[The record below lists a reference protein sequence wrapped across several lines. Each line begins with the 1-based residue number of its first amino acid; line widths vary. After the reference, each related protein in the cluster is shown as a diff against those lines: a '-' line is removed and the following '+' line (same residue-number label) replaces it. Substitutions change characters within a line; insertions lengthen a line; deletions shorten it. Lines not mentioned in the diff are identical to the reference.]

1 MITSI
6 DIELMSDEDL
16 KESYKSFI
24 RDIKLSQTMKKL
36 IRDELQ
42 IRGYWRAKEKNG
54 TK

>member
-6 DIELMSDEDL
+6 DIKKMSSEDL
-16 KESYKSFI
+16 EKSYESFI

-42 IRGYWRAKEKNG
+42 MRGYYRAKEKNG